1 MEKFTFSLTKVLEY
15 RKGQEKQ
22 AKRIYAAA
30 QKELNEAEKQLEDKK
45 IEKDS
50 LLNIQEATINRMQVQ
65 QWYLLELNQK
75 IQESIQQIQKLTVQ
89 TDKALNRYI
98 EAQKE
103 RKVLEKLADKHFA
116 EYQLQANREEQ
127 KMLDE
132 MAGRRIK
139 IS

>member
-1 MEKFTFSLTKVLEY
+1 M
-15 RKGQEKQ
+15 
-22 AKRIYAAA
+22 
-30 QKELNEAEKQLEDKK
+30 NEAEKQLEDKK

-75 IQESIQQIQKLTVQ
+75 TQESIQQIQKLTVQ

>member
-1 MEKFTFSLTKVLEY
+1 VEKFTFSLTKVLEY